1 MLVKGNRVLSG
12 LEQVILRQCFSLMT
26 LVTLGW
32 QRLKSNWLNGRQ
44 RLTSRSLP
52 RPLLMHSTLLRFTY
66 MQCTAF
72 HFKNIRHSNALHCTE
87 LSESLLQRRTLKE
100 AQALP
105 ALKGARVLKDGL
117 TLSESSQNNDVPNY
131 VLFLFS
137 PRNGKYYNQIN
148 HILLFFLY
156 SV

>member
-1 MLVKGNRVLSG
+1 
-12 LEQVILRQCFSLMT
+12 
-26 LVTLGW
+26 
-32 QRLKSNWLNGRQ
+32 
-44 RLTSRSLP
+44 
-52 RPLLMHSTLLRFTY
+52 MHSTLLRFTY

-137 PRNGKYYNQIN
+137 SRNGKYYN
-148 HILLFFLY
+148 
-156 SV
+156 

>member
-1 MLVKGNRVLSG
+1 
-12 LEQVILRQCFSLMT
+12 
-26 LVTLGW
+26 
-32 QRLKSNWLNGRQ
+32 
-44 RLTSRSLP
+44 
-52 RPLLMHSTLLRFTY
+52 MHSTLLRFTY

-87 LSESLLQRRTLKE
+87 LSQGLLQRRTLKE

-105 ALKGARVLKDGL
+105 ALKGARGIKDGL

-137 PRNGKYYNQIN
+137 SRNGKYYN
-148 HILLFFLY
+148 
-156 SV
+156 

>member
-1 MLVKGNRVLSG
+1 
-12 LEQVILRQCFSLMT
+12 MT

-87 LSESLLQRRTLKE
+87 SSESLLQRRTLKE
-100 AQALP
+100 AQACHCQLW
-105 ALKGARVLKDGL
+105 KVLVGL
-117 TLSESSQNNDVPNY
+117 RTGWLS
-131 VLFLFS
+131 LS
-137 PRNGKYYNQIN
+137 PPKIMMFQIMYS
-148 HILLFFLY
+148 FFLAQEMENIITRLIIY
-156 SV
+156 FYFFFIVFDKFSVGKIIWGIEQDHFVTGA